1 MNKKFY
7 KKLVIMGLISAML
20 GTNSVALYA
29 KEAEQ
34 QQVEVKMQPLTEAV
48 SIQTQKINEALT
60 EAKETL
66 VKQVTI
72 SLDKVDEQQ
81 LKTYMVPGPL
91 VVYVRNVNF
100 KKIDD
105 KTLQVDIYYT
115 TWYEAIKA
123 FKEPELYENKITEVA
138 KQTLAKAKEVNN

>member
-20 GTNSVALYA
+20 GTNSVTLHA

-48 SIQTQKINEALT
+48 SIQIQKINEALA

-81 LKTYMVPGPL
+81 LKTYKG
-91 VVYVRNVNF
+91 
-100 KKIDD
+100 
-105 KTLQVDIYYT
+105 
-115 TWYEAIKA
+115 
-123 FKEPELYENKITEVA
+123 
-138 KQTLAKAKEVNN
+138 